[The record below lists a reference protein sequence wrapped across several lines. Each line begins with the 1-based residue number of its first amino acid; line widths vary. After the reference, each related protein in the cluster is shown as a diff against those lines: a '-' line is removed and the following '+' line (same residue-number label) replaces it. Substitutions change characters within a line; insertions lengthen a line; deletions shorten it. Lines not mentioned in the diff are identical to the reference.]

1 MSLGPFS
8 HFLPNLPFWQNLS
21 PEEKAMVS
29 DRCVTKRF
37 GKNQTIH
44 NSKTSCLGIIFIL
57 SGGIRVGLI
66 SDEGRE
72 ITLYRAHANEF
83 CVSTASCV
91 IHQLTF
97 ETQVTA
103 EEDTTAL
110 VIPAALCAKLM
121 DTNIH
126 VRAFIFEKETERYS
140 QTIWAIQLMLFK
152 RFDQRL
158 ASYLISA
165 FESTGKD
172 EVKKTQEE
180 IARDV
185 NSAREVVARMLQEFA
200 AKGLVEIKRGRIL
213 LRDIDGLKKIL

>member
-1 MSLGPFS
+1 MSCTFFVYYREGASFMSLGPFS
-8 HFLPNLPFWQNLS
+8 HFLPNLPFWQKLS

-37 GKNQTIH
+37 GKNQMIH

-103 EEDTTAL
+103 
-110 VIPAALCAKLM
+110 
-121 DTNIH
+121 
-126 VRAFIFEKETERYS
+126 
-140 QTIWAIQLMLFK
+140 
-152 RFDQRL
+152 
-158 ASYLISA
+158 
-165 FESTGKD
+165 
-172 EVKKTQEE
+172 
-180 IARDV
+180 
-185 NSAREVVARMLQEFA
+185 
-200 AKGLVEIKRGRIL
+200 
-213 LRDIDGLKKIL
+213 